1 MSLFLKD
8 SWISTLRN
16 AIRTSLRDVGKGW
29 FNIHEK
35 NFQVYEISKLKKLME
50 MVKFIMQVR
59 NFSLKFLWTLFS
71 TSKFEAIMFFKVINN
86 LLLKVSCLFSWM
98 IFFTHR
104 IPCGTWFRIPWST
117 SHRWCLMQ
125 AIQLWSC
132 LKILHGE
139 LTSSAAPTS
148 ESHTLKNQLPMSYQ
162 NYRVVCSLYN
172 FTETAMGSHG

>member
-1 MSLFLKD
+1 MPSEPHSEMSARAGSTSTRKTSRFMKSP
-8 SWISTLRN
+8 SWRSSWKWSNLSCRLET
-16 AIRTSLRDVGKGW
+16 
-29 FNIHEK
+29 
-35 NFQVYEISKLKKLME
+35 
-50 MVKFIMQVR
+50 
-59 NFSLKFLWTLFS
+59 FLWNFYKHALFS

-86 LLLKVSCLFSWM
+86 LLTKVSCLFSWM

-172 FTETAMGSHG
+172 FTETAMGSRG